1 MQQLGW
7 MIGMGIPLVGLVHVG
22 MGSFLALQ
30 AYYGSTFVDGTGAV
44 VGVGL
49 LRNLATLMTG
59 LTLSGLLSVRI
70 IPELR
75 AIRNRSGSALTTR
88 TASRPELDPWGGE
101 LPESSSSEGLVHLVA
116 PRILAALIACPV
128 LAFWGAVVGTLIGWQ
143 SADALVRL
151 PSEMYFLMF
160 LRMIWFRDIVGLI
173 GKGMIYGVLIG
184 AITSYEAWY
193 GGTGGLA
200 EPSEDGTGGD
210 STLGRSIFRAT
221 CLSMVA
227 ILLANMSWFMLA
239 YHAVPI
245 YGPTLLKP
253 PGA

>member
-1 MQQLGW
+1 
-7 MIGMGIPLVGLVHVG
+7 
-22 MGSFLALQ
+22 
-30 AYYGSTFVDGTGAV
+30 
-44 VGVGL
+44 
-49 LRNLATLMTG
+49 
-59 LTLSGLLSVRI
+59 
-70 IPELR
+70 
-75 AIRNRSGSALTTR
+75 
-88 TASRPELDPWGGE
+88 
-101 LPESSSSEGLVHLVA
+101 
-116 PRILAALIACPV
+116 
-128 LAFWGAVVGTLIGWQ
+128 VVGTLIGWQ

-200 EPSEDGTGGD
+200 EPSEDGSGGD
-210 STLGRSIFRAT
+210 ATLGRSIFRAT